1 MARVSWRKHSSQRTF
16 NLIRAIPQSKAMA
29 KKPILDRLRDSVI
42 ERSFQAKTEE
52 PDRTAGGD
60 SDGPP
65 KCLGKV
71 MLMEERRRRLN
82 LFVVLMFIHLEPKKN
97 AKSGHRQSTTTPRR
111 VLLDTGA
118 DFNLISDEAHTELDL
133 KKQPYSGRVHSIG
146 GYTDLSST
154 VVLQW
159 HFRSYTSGA
168 DQTSPSY
175 RAPFYVLPPESEAK
189 FDCILGRPWIEEN
202 WDEFIALVELNRRKE
217 TAG

>member
-1 MARVSWRKHSSQRTF
+1 MSK
-16 NLIRAIPQSKAMA
+16 LLRAVPDSKGVA
-29 KKPILDRLRDSVI
+29 KAPVLDRLRDSI
-42 ERSFQAKTEE
+42 IQPLFQGKEE
-52 PDRTAGGD
+52 KPSRAADCA
-60 SDGPP
+60 SSGPP
-65 KCLGKV
+65 KHHGKV

-97 AKSGHRQSTTTPRR
+97 PRSSHQQSTTTTTPRR

-118 DFNLISDEAHTELDL
+118 DFNLISDDAHTELNL
-133 KKQPYSGRVHSIG
+133 TKQPYSGRVHSIG

-159 HFRSYTSGA
+159 HFQRYSSEA
-168 DQTSPSY
+168 DRNSPSH

-202 WDEFIALVELNRRKE
+202 WDEFITLVEVNRRKE
-217 TAG
+217 AAG

>member
-1 MARVSWRKHSSQRTF
+1 
-16 NLIRAIPQSKAMA
+16 MA
-29 KKPILDRLRDSVI
+29 KKPILDRPRDSI
-42 ERSFQAKTEE
+42 IKRPLQTEAEE
-52 PDRTAGGD
+52 PSRTED
-60 SDGPP
+60 YDGSGLP
-65 KCLGKV
+65 KYLGEV
-71 MLMEERRRRLN
+71 MLVEERRRRLN

-97 AKSGHRQSTTTPRR
+97 PRLGHRQSATTPRR

-133 KKQPYSGRVHSIG
+133 NKQPYNGRVHSIG

-159 HFRSYTSGA
+159 HFRSYRSEA
-168 DQTSPSY
+168 DQSSPSY

-217 TAG
+217 SSQ